1 MDSVCDVRL
10 GLSID
15 FRPSLCQMCPGSPL
29 RSTALRFPL
38 SSDQNGVVRSSGA
51 GSAALLAELADVL
64 IHDAAAERRRA
75 MMRCRE
81 TPYSSAMR

>member
-1 MDSVCDVRL
+1 MDSVWHVRL
-10 GLSID
+10 ELSID
-15 FRPSLCQMCPGSPL
+15 VRPSLCQKWPGWPL

-38 SSDQNGVVRSSGA
+38 SSDQNGVIRSSEA
-51 GSAALLAELADVL
+51 GSAALLAERADVL
-64 IHDAAAERRRA
+64 VHEAAAERRRA